1 VVQRVRGGSVL
12 GRPRSSTAR
21 NLLVHPAQEMI
32 HLAGFIRARHE
43 RFGDD

>member
-1 VVQRVRGGSVL
+1 VVQRVRGGSVP

-21 NLLVHPAQEMI
+21 NLLVQEMI